1 MLFNKFVIAK
11 VIHYIVDLE
20 LISTKTKFNIVYA
33 KKLSVALF
41 LNTAVLSYIIDIL
54 ILENIIGE
62 GGFIQNESQVFI
74 LNALFPPF
82 VWLVDPWTM
91 IKDYTRN

>member
-1 MLFNKFVIAK
+1 
-11 VIHYIVDLE
+11 
-20 LISTKTKFNIVYA
+20 
-33 KKLSVALF
+33 VALF

-54 ILENIIGE
+54 ILQNIIGE

-82 VWLVDPWTM
+82 VWLIDPWS
-91 IKDYTRN
+91 IQKDFVRN